1 MTPGNPKYRFLYAV
15 WGFLE
20 CLGFGGLIYGWG
32 SLVYILKDEGLYLD
46 LCPLIYQND
55 TASFNSTGVSNV
67 TSIVYQVNQ
76 TLEMSDIGL
85 LAKRDPECSDRNKR
99 LALAF
104 TVAMAMFC
112 VGCFILGQVNF
123 KFGIRVTRLAAAV
136 VFIVGALAM
145 AFLSNDTP
153 FLLFPGLSMLGAGGI
168 AYLVTNMQLSMLFP
182 KGGSAVVGLM
192 CGGFDASSGVQLLIK
207 IGYENGIS
215 RQTSYI
221 ILACTH
227 LLTLISTFF
236 FLPKGFFKKPPAHG
250 PDEVAGD
257 TDVAVKLTSKT
268 KGADDEEREENKP
281 SLRKCMLSPVY
292 ILHVVWLSILQLRF
306 YFFLGSLNVTLET
319 ILTSNSK
326 VSHYTNVFMY
336 ILMCGLFTSPFAGVV
351 CDFFSRLFATSESL
365 TRRQLMP
372 LVFPLALTTTLCIVM
387 SGLIL
392 SEDPTT
398 LYAVFVF
405 LLFFRSFMYT
415 LAAGLIG
422 AVFPGEFFGIMYG
435 ILIITGGIISMFQY
449 ALFDWAE
456 ATEFM
461 QVNLFLTI
469 FMVITY
475 VHPVYLW
482 FTCRRAETS
491 ESFTVRKQ

>member
-1 MTPGNPKYRFLYAV
+1 MTPGNPKYRYLYTV

-32 SLVYILKDEGLYLD
+32 SLVYVLKDEGLYLD
-46 LCPLIYQND
+46 LCPLKHGNE
-55 TASFNSTGVSNV
+55 TASFNGTDGSNV
-67 TSIVYQVNQ
+67 TSVFYQGNQ
-76 TLEMSDIGL
+76 TSTLSDTGST
-85 LAKRDPECSDRNKR
+85 AERDPECSDRNKQ

-104 TVAMAMFC
+104 TIAMGMFC

-136 VFIVGALAM
+136 IFIVGALIM
-145 AFLSNDTP
+145 AFLSNDTA
-153 FLLFPGLSMLGAGGI
+153 FLLFPGLSLLGAGGI

-182 KGGSAVVGLM
+182 RGGSAVVGLM
-192 CGGFDASSGVQLLIK
+192 CGGFDASSGIQLLIK

-215 RQTSYI
+215 RRTSYI
-221 ILACTH
+221 ILACAH
-227 LLTLISTFF
+227 LLTLVSTFL
-236 FLPKGFFKKPPAHG
+236 FLPKGFFKKPAALSS
-250 PDEVAGD
+250 DEVAD
-257 TDVAVKLTSKT
+257 DKDVAVKLTG
-268 KGADDEEREENKP
+268 KGGEDDEVVGEKP
-281 SLRKCMLSPVY
+281 SLRRCMLSPVY
-292 ILHVVWLSILQLRF
+292 IIHALWLSILQLRF
-306 YFFLGSLNVTLET
+306 YFFLGSLNATLGTMLHSDSE
-319 ILTSNSK
+319 
-326 VSHYTNVFMY
+326 VSGYTNVFMY

-351 CDFFSRLFATSESL
+351 CDFFSRLFAMSESR

-372 LVFPLALTTTLCIVM
+372 LVIPLALTTTLCIVM

-392 SEDPTT
+392 SENPTT

-435 ILIITGGIISMFQY
+435 ILVITAGIISMFQY

-456 ATEFM
+456 ASGFV
-461 QVNLFLTI
+461 QVNLFLAV

-475 VHPVYLW
+475 THPIYLW
-482 FTCRRAETS
+482 ITCRKAETS
-491 ESFTVRKQ
+491 ESFTVSKQ